1 MPQGVSASSGLTC
14 HGARWFGAPGRPRTG
29 EVLGTARTGQA
40 VVIPEREGVTVQHD
54 ELIGQVRYRA
64 RLASGS
70 DAERAVR
77 AALHTLG
84 ECIPEELADSLAAQ
98 LPREIGEYLYLGV
111 PNGERFDRQE
121 FVARVAARAGTRQQ
135 HAACLART
143 VFEVIDEAV
152 QDEVML
158 KVAGSLPDDIAELL
172 TADNAD

>member
-1 MPQGVSASSGLTC
+1 
-14 HGARWFGAPGRPRTG
+14 
-29 EVLGTARTGQA
+29 
-40 VVIPEREGVTVQHD
+40 VQHD

-77 AALHTLG
+77 AALHTL
-84 ECIPEELADSLAAQ
+84 
-98 LPREIGEYLYLGV
+98 GEYLYLGV